1 MDQERPYGV
10 SFFVPI
16 YYSDN
21 NIMAFILPTHEIRA
35 GSEGNKSKY
44 NIAHQLLFQ
53 TPLFEIHIDDIDN
66 RKLEKNIYKLR
77 DKSKGV
83 LLSNRGGWHS
93 DIQSS
98 YPKNGHQIDDTF
110 KPVIDKIVEIIDS
123 LPFEPVLSTLDDI
136 SIWAN
141 INGKGSYNTI
151 HNHPNCDLAGVY
163 YVKVPEGN
171 CGNIAFHDNRPRLFG
186 NSLIVE
192 RYVGGS
198 LVPRYPVEGNMYLFP
213 SSLDHDVDI
222 NNVDED
228 RISISF
234 NLIVR

>member
-21 NIMAFILPTHEIRA
+21 NIMAFILPTHQIHA

-98 YPKNGHQIDDTF
+98 HPQNEHQLDDTF
-110 KPVIDKIVEIIDS
+110 KPVIDKIVEIIYS
-123 LPFEPVLSTLDDI
+123 LPLEPILDSLDDI

-141 INGKGSYNTI
+141 INGKGSYNAL
-151 HNHPNCDLAGVY
+151 HNHPTCDISGVY
-163 YVKVPEGN
+163 YIKVPEGD
-171 CGNIAFHDNRPRLFG
+171 CGNIAFHDPRPALFG

-198 LVPRYPVEGNMYLFP
+198 IVPRYPVEGNMYLFP
-213 SSLDHDVDI
+213 SSFNHEVGM

-234 NLIVR
+234 NLRVR